1 MCQLVNANA
10 AGNQTRRDNDPA
22 RLTRD
27 MRRVMGPVSSPML
40 LLCCESFPMLEL
52 ARYDVVSIEQRSL
65 IYWAHGPSRH

>member
-1 MCQLVNANA
+1 MPEWHAGGFPLTTAVCQLVNANA

-52 ARYDVVSIEQRSL
+52 AR
-65 IYWAHGPSRH
+65 